1 MRLPINL
8 STDPLETHRRFLTM
22 AYAGIVTTAILLL
35 GLSWQVIAHSRA
47 QSAYHKQ
54 MDASLREITGLEQQR
69 AQLEH
74 FFAKTENTRLHDRA
88 AFVNSIIDARSFN
101 WTRMFLDLERVMP
114 NGVRVLSIEP
124 KQVNGH
130 AAVKLTVGADSEDA
144 ERGLLQAL
152 EKSDAF
158 SHVELSSVHAPTQ
171 ANGGDQ
177 VIVELTM
184 EYSRA

>member
-8 STDPLETHRRFLTM
+8 STNALETHRRFLTFS
-22 AYAGIVTTAILLL
+22 YVGIVAAGILLL
-35 GLSWQVIAHSRA
+35 GLSWHVIAQRRA
-47 QSAYHKQ
+47 QSAYRRQ
-54 MDASLREITGLEQQR
+54 MDASMQEIAELEQQR
-69 AQLEH
+69 TQLEH
-74 FFAKTENTRLHDRA
+74 FFAQTDNTRLHDRA

-152 EKSDAF
+152 EKSEAF
-158 SHVELSSVHAPTQ
+158 SHVELSSVHTPTQ
-171 ANGGDQ
+171 ATGGDQ